1 MAAGLTLAWFAK
13 RGVGTTLTA
22 IVLAS
27 LMFAVTNTS
36 DRSDY
41 LVFQIVTNV
50 ALVAVGVALTWR
62 GMDRGDGQ
70 YFFVGIATVLL
81 TGFLRYVDLIG
92 DYIGGSVLFIVMA
105 LVLLGAARLW
115 KHLKQEKAA

>member
-1 MAAGLTLAWFAK
+1 MIRARIPFRAFCYEG
-13 RGVGTTLTA
+13 RVGH
-22 IVLAS
+22 
-27 LMFAVTNTS
+27 
-36 DRSDY
+36 
-41 LVFQIVTNV
+41 
-50 ALVAVGVALTWR
+50 
-62 GMDRGDGQ
+62 

-115 KHLKQEKAA
+115 KHLKQEKTGQSLKLRKE

>member
-1 MAAGLTLAWFAK
+1 M
-13 RGVGTTLTA
+13 TA

-41 LVFQIVTNV
+41 LVFQIVTNI

-62 GMDRGDGQ
+62 GIDHSNSH
-70 YFFVGIATVLL
+70 YFFVGIATLL
-81 TGFLRYVDLIG
+81 LAGFLRYVDLIG
-92 DYIGGSVLFIVMA
+92 DYIGGSVFFSVMA
-105 LVLLGAARLW
+105 LVVLGAARLW
-115 KHLKQEKAA
+115 KHLKKEEAA